1 MESFI
6 KRMRGYDVRM
16 LGIGDVRDLIA
27 GLGIAADD
35 HVYCGKL
42 DDKKDKSIGV
52 YHLNRGDNVQMVVGG
67 IQNSSYAVKSISI
80 LIHWNKSV
88 RETEKVSQE
97 LYDKLRDMKHVNI
110 NDTNILFTE
119 MLVSAPI
126 EVDTDDKGI
135 FEMVIELK
143 FCYER

>member
-1 MESFI
+1 
-6 KRMRGYDVRM
+6 M

-27 GLGIAADD
+27 GLGITADD

-52 YHLNRGDNVQMVVGG
+52 YHLDRGDNVQMAVGG

-88 RETEKVSQE
+88 RDTEKIAQE
-97 LYDKLRDMKHVNI
+97 LYNKLRDMKQVTI
-110 NDTNILFTE
+110 NKTMILYTE
-119 MLVSAPI
+119 MLVPTPVD
-126 EVDTDDKGI
+126 VDTDDKGI

-143 FCYER
+143 FYYER

>member
-1 MESFI
+1 
-6 KRMRGYDVRM
+6 M

-52 YHLNRGDNVQMVVGG
+52 YHLNRGDNVQMAVGG

-110 NDTNILFTE
+110 NDTIILFTE

-126 EVDTDDKGI
+126 EADTDDKGI